1 MRKNNALLKKLL
13 SEGNQDQNDLDLYL
27 ENQQRQDETFFLTQ
41 PSMAS
46 SPITSPIA
54 NPSPGSNN
62 NNDKVSKTKC
72 DIILRTLLNTSDIE
86 PQILTFES
94 VFDLNNNSR
103 ETLNRQQEQKNHH
116 QQQQRKEES
125 LFCETQNQHSPT
137 FKASIR
143 NASQTKRQKKKS
155 EDSLNSP
162 SASIQISIEPRKR
175 KKTVKPSK
183 DASLELSPL
192 LLDAKNTSK
201 KSVASK
207 ATNPKRNNPR
217 SNNVVT
223 HSPINNSSI
232 VYETAHGNN
241 LNVYEPQQQQHQ
253 HQVTNSQLEKASY
266 SNYLNKEN
274 DLIEQQQQKYGIN
287 QNDLIEQQ
295 QQKYGINQNYL
306 SNNICSDSSGNI
318 SVNSQP
324 NRYLNNFDVN
334 PSAIKKLRIDMNP
347 QQNFSKYQNHF
358 NVDQNQQASLH
369 HSNAR
374 DNYSFPSSLASSNIS
389 VSSSSSLSSPCTNTL
404 NGYYF

>member
-27 ENQQRQDETFFLTQ
+27 ENQQQQDETFFLAQ
-41 PSMAS
+41 PSMSS
-46 SPITSPIA
+46 SPITSPVA
-54 NPSPGSNN
+54 NSSPGSNS
-62 NNDKVSKTKC
+62 NNDKVSKTQC

-103 ETLNRQQEQKNHH
+103 ETLNRQQEQKHNH

-207 ATNPKRNNPR
+207 ATNSKRNNPR
-217 SNNVVT
+217 SNNAVT

-232 VYETAHGNN
+232 VYEAAHGNN

-253 HQVTNSQLEKASY
+253 HQVTDSQLEKASY

-274 DLIEQQQQKYGIN
+274 DLIEQQQQ
-287 QNDLIEQQ
+287 Q
-295 QQKYGINQNYL
+295 YGINQNYL

-334 PSAIKKLRIDMNP
+334 PSAMKKLRIDMNS
-347 QQNFSKYQNHF
+347 QQNFSMYQNHF

-389 VSSSSSLSSPCTNTL
+389 VSSSSSLSSPCTNAL
-404 NGYYF
+404 NG